1 MSKVSAKR
9 AKDAEALIAEAEE
22 RGAANGRRAGFSYV
36 TLTRDG
42 YCRTDVT
49 FMGMGNSVST
59 KGADAREALTK
70 AYVFHKMKVDGF
82 NDAGTY

>member
-9 AKDAEALIAEAEE
+9 ARDAEALLAEVEE
-22 RGAANGRRAGFSYV
+22 RGSTQGRRAGFSYV

-42 YCRTDVT
+42 FCRSSVT

-59 KGADAREALTK
+59 RGDTARDALVK
-70 AYVFHKMKVDGF
+70 AYEFHKIKVDGF